1 MAATEGKSHTKGQ
14 LVGNQ
19 HAGIEAIMG
28 LLYVSPP
35 TCVRMPPL
43 FHGRRKWRL
52 LGSEFRDVMLLYA
65 AQVGNGIRAGQPSS
79 GTSVQLG
86 ADTHAS

>member
-43 FHGRRKWRL
+43 FHGRPQ
-52 LGSEFRDVMLLYA
+52 VMLLYA

>member
-35 TCVRMPPL
+35 TCVHMLPL
-43 FHGRRKWRL
+43 FHGRPR
-52 LGSEFRDVMLLYA
+52 VA
-65 AQVGNGIRAGQPSS
+65 AARI
-79 GTSVQLG
+79 
-86 ADTHAS
+86 